1 VSVSSSAV
9 VVVTG
14 AATGIGRAAVERLH
28 AEGRRVLAADVDA
41 EHLAWV
47 DELGERAEAFVA
59 DLTTEDGNAAMVA
72 TATERFGSID
82 GLVLNAGI
90 GTAGPIESQPIADLD
105 RVLAINVRGAILG
118 LRAAI
123 PALRSS
129 ERAAVVITASV
140 SGMFGDPGMWA
151 YNTSKGGILNFARAA
166 AIDLGAAGIRVN
178 AVCPGPIAGTRMT
191 APLEE
196 HAPQLYGEMQ
206 DHVPL
211 GRWGRP
217 EEVAAAIAW
226 LLSDDA
232 SYVSGV
238 ALPVDGGVTAS
249 TGMMRPGF
257 GAA

>member
-1 VSVSSSAV
+1 MAALGRTA
-9 VVVTG
+9 VVTG
-14 AATGIGRAAVERLH
+14 AATGIGRAALTRLH
-28 AEGRRVLAADVDA
+28 AGGWSVLGVDVDA
-41 EHLAWV
+41 EHLAGV
-47 DELGERAEAFVA
+47 DELGDTVGSLVA

-72 TATERFGSID
+72 AATERFGGID
-82 GLVLNAGI
+82 GLVLNAGL
-90 GTAGPIESQPIADLD
+90 GTAGPIDAQPIADLD
-105 RVLAINVRGAILG
+105 RILAVNVRGAILG

-123 PALRSS
+123 PVLRAS
-129 ERAAVVITASV
+129 ERAAVVVTASV

-166 AIDLGAAGIRVN
+166 AIDLGKDGIRVN

-191 APLEE
+191 DPLET
-196 HAPQLYGEMQ
+196 HAPQLYEEMRS
-206 DHVPL
+206 HIPL
-211 GRWGRP
+211 ARWGRP

-232 SYVSGV
+232 SYVSGA

-249 TGMMRPGF
+249 TGMMRPGH

>member
-1 VSVSSSAV
+1 MSTSSAGV
-9 VVVTG
+9 IVTG

-28 AEGRRVLAADVDA
+28 ADGRNVLAVDVDA

-47 DELGERAEAFVA
+47 DDLGAGASSLVA
-59 DLTTEDGNAAMVA
+59 DLTTEDGNTAMVA
-72 TATERFGSID
+72 TATERFGSLE
-82 GLVLNAGI
+82 GLALNAGI
-90 GTAGPIESQPIADLD
+90 GTAGSIESQPIADLD

-129 ERAAVVITASV
+129 ARAAVVVTASV

-166 AIDLGAAGIRVN
+166 AIDLGGAGIRVN

-191 APLEE
+191 EPLEE
-196 HAPQLYGEMQ
+196 HAPQLYDEMRG
-206 DHVPL
+206 HIPL
-211 GRWGRP
+211 ARWGRP